1 MAEKRDVTARLADGM
16 PAVLTVQQ
24 YVAASAQVGYRHP
37 DLTVHAGQLQDWY
50 RSEDGMDLEALLH
63 DCGVLE
69 AAASA
74 ADEAV
79 QVQDRQRAAL
89 LDMWQGVGAAT
100 SAEFLRRHS
109 DASATVAAAL
119 HTAREAMEVLREQLW
134 EAVDDKVGA
143 VIEIEGRAATTRT
156 DWSAA
161 AATVTSGV
169 GDRSTAGELVDH
181 AVKPFVD
188 SVIRTDWLAAMRTAM
203 SSVSTAY
210 QQATGDIAGARLADF
225 AIPGDLGPVWS
236 APSTLPS
243 GDRPDEEPWSVASMP
258 APAPAPVVGSAGG
271 ATAPAVPAPA
281 TVPAAWPAP
290 APADMAPAPV
300 EAAPPAVPSL
310 GSAGPALPGLG
321 GGGGLSGLGQPFADA
336 LTGLLGG
343 GGGLP
348 EPAPLDVPEL
358 DDPVDTV
365 ELEDDAHEDDGDD
378 EDAGDDAEND
388 PADADEDP
396 GQDPD
401 ENPEGE
407 PEAKP
412 EEGAADENP
421 EAAPTPPPP
430 PPPPPP
436 AEPLPPVAD
445 AEVGERTPCEIAA
458 DELPQVGESFPSESG
473 GG

>member
-119 HTAREAMEVLREQLW
+119 HTAREAMEALREQLW

-188 SVIRTDWLAAMRTAM
+188 STIRTDWLAAMRSAM
-203 SSVSTAY
+203 SSVTTAY
-210 QQATGDIAGARLADF
+210 QQATEDMAGVRLADF

-236 APSTLPS
+236 GSPTTPPS
-243 GDRPDEEPWSVASMP
+243 GVAST
-258 APAPAPVVGSAGG
+258 ASPAPVFGSNGG
-271 ATAPAVPAPA
+271 VTPGPGPVPA
-281 TVPAAWPAP
+281 TVPASWLPPAP
-290 APADMAPAPV
+290 TEMPSAPA
-300 EAAPPAVPSL
+300 EAAPSAMPSL

-336 LTGLLGG
+336 LSGLMGG

-348 EPAPLDVPEL
+348 DPPPLDVPEL
-358 DDPVDTV
+358 DDPADTV
-365 ELEDDAHEDDGDD
+365 ELEEEDPDEDADD
-378 EDAGDDAEND
+378 EDPAVAE
-388 PADADEDP
+388 E
-396 GQDPD
+396 DPD
-401 ENPEGE
+401 ENPEAE
-407 PEAKP
+407 PPAEP
-412 EEGAADENP
+412 MP
-421 EAAPTPPPP
+421 APTP

-436 AEPLPPVAD
+436 AEPLPPVAE
-445 AEVGERTPCEIAA
+445 AEVDERTPCEIAA
-458 DELPQVGESFPSESG
+458 DELPQVGESLPTEPG

>member
-69 AAASA
+69 AASSA

-89 LDMWQGVGAAT
+89 PDMWQGVGAAT

-119 HTAREAMEVLREQLW
+119 HTAREAMEALREQLW

-236 APSTLPS
+236 APTPPS

-271 ATAPAVPAPA
+271 VTAPAVPAPA

-290 APADMAPAPV
+290 APADMSPAPA
-300 EAAPPAVPSL
+300 EAAPPAMSSL

-348 EPAPLDVPEL
+348 DPPPLDVPEL

-365 ELEDDAHEDDGDD
+365 ELEDDAHEDDEDD
-378 EDAGDDAEND
+378 EDPEGDAGED
-388 PADADEDP
+388 PAEDLDEP
-396 GQDPD
+396 HG
-401 ENPEGE
+401 GE
-407 PEAKP
+407 PEEEP
-412 EEGAADENP
+412 GEGAAEP
-421 EAAPTPPPP
+421 MPAPTP

-436 AEPLPPVAD
+436 AEPLPPVAET
-445 AEVGERTPCEIAA
+445 EVDERTPCEIAA
-458 DELPQVGESFPSESG
+458 DELPQVGEAQPSEPG

>member
-1 MAEKRDVTARLADGM
+1 M

-37 DLTVHAGQLQDWY
+37 DLTLHAGQLQDWY
-50 RSEDGMDLEALLH
+50 RSEDGIDLDALLH
-63 DCGVLE
+63 DCGALE

-74 ADEAV
+74 ADEAIHA
-79 QVQDRQRAAL
+79 QDRQRAAL
-89 LDMWQGVGAAT
+89 PEAWQGAGAAA

-134 EAVDDKVGA
+134 EAVDNKVGA

-156 DWSAA
+156 EWSAA

-169 GDRSTAGELVDH
+169 GDRATASELVDQ

-188 SVIRTDWLAAMRTAM
+188 STIRTDWLAAMRSAM
-203 SSVSTAY
+203 SSVTTAY
-210 QQATGDIAGARLADF
+210 QQATEDMAGARLADF

-236 APSTLPS
+236 APSAPP
-243 GDRPDEEPWSVASMP
+243 GGVAST
-258 APAPAPVVGSAGG
+258 ASPAPVFGSNGG
-271 ATAPAVPAPA
+271 VTPGPGPVPA
-281 TVPAAWPAP
+281 TVPASWLPPAP
-290 APADMAPAPV
+290 TEMPSAPA
-300 EAAPPAVPSL
+300 EAAPSAMPSL

-336 LTGLLGG
+336 LSGLMGG

-348 EPAPLDVPEL
+348 DPPPLDVPEL
-358 DDPVDTV
+358 DDPADTV
-365 ELEDDAHEDDGDD
+365 ELEEEDPD
-378 EDAGDDAEND
+378 EDADEKEED
-388 PADADEDP
+388 PAVAEEDP
-396 GQDPD
+396 EEDPD
-401 ENPEGE
+401 ENPEAE
-407 PEAKP
+407 PPAEP
-412 EEGAADENP
+412 MP
-421 EAAPTPPPP
+421 APTA

-436 AEPLPPVAD
+436 AEPLPPVAE
-445 AEVGERTPCEIAA
+445 AEVDERTPCEIAA
-458 DELPQVGESFPSESG
+458 DELPQVGESLPSEPG

>member
-1 MAEKRDVTARLADGM
+1 MAENRDVASRLVDGM
-16 PAVLTVQQ
+16 PAVLTVQE
-24 YVAASAQVGYRHP
+24 YVAACARVGYQHP

-63 DCGVLE
+63 DCDALE

-74 ADEAV
+74 ADEAI

-89 LDMWQGVGAAT
+89 PEAWQGAGAAA

-119 HTAREAMEVLREQLW
+119 HTAREAMAMLREQLW
-134 EAVDDKVGA
+134 EAVDNKVEA

-156 DWSAA
+156 EWSAA

-169 GDRSTAGELVDH
+169 GDRATANELVDQ

-188 SVIRTDWLAAMRTAM
+188 STIRTDWLAAMRSAM
-203 SSVSTAY
+203 SSVTTAY
-210 QQATGDIAGARLADF
+210 QQATEDMAGVRLADF

-236 APSTLPS
+236 GSPTTPPS
-243 GDRPDEEPWSVASMP
+243 GVAST
-258 APAPAPVVGSAGG
+258 ASPAPVFGSNGG
-271 ATAPAVPAPA
+271 VTPGPGPVPA
-281 TVPAAWPAP
+281 TVPASWLPPAP
-290 APADMAPAPV
+290 TEMPSAPA
-300 EAAPPAVPSL
+300 EAAPSAMPSL

-336 LTGLLGG
+336 LSGLMGG

-348 EPAPLDVPEL
+348 DPPPLDVPEL
-358 DDPVDTV
+358 DDPADTV
-365 ELEDDAHEDDGDD
+365 ELEEEDPD
-378 EDAGDDAEND
+378 EDADEKEED
-388 PADADEDP
+388 PAVAEEDP
-396 GQDPD
+396 EEDPD
-401 ENPEGE
+401 ENPEAE
-407 PEAKP
+407 PPAEP
-412 EEGAADENP
+412 MP
-421 EAAPTPPPP
+421 APTP

-436 AEPLPPVAD
+436 AEPLPPVAET
-445 AEVGERTPCEIAA
+445 EVDERTPCEIAA
-458 DELPQVGESFPSESG
+458 DELPQVGESLPSEPG

>member
-1 MAEKRDVTARLADGM
+1 MAEMCDVTARLADGM

-50 RSEDGMDLEALLH
+50 RNEDGMDLEALLH

-89 LDMWQGVGAAT
+89 PDLWQGVGAAT

-109 DASATVAAAL
+109 DASATLAAAL
-119 HTAREAMEVLREQLW
+119 HTAREAMEALREQLW

-203 SSVSTAY
+203 SSVTTAY
-210 QQATGDIAGARLADF
+210 RQATGDIAGARLADF

-236 APSTLPS
+236 APTPPS
-243 GDRPDEEPWSVASMP
+243 GDWPDEEPRSVASMPAP

-271 ATAPAVPAPA
+271 VTAPAVPAPA

-290 APADMAPAPV
+290 APADMSPAPA
-300 EAAPPAVPSL
+300 EAAPPAMPSL

-348 EPAPLDVPEL
+348 DPPPLDVPEL

-365 ELEDDAHEDDGDD
+365 ELEDDAHEDDEDD
-378 EDAGDDAEND
+378 EDPEGDAGED
-388 PADADEDP
+388 PAEDL
-396 GQDPD
+396 D

-407 PEAKP
+407 PEEEP
-412 EEGAADENP
+412 GEGAAGEP
-421 EAAPTPPPP
+421 MPAPTPP

-436 AEPLPPVAD
+436 AEPLPPVAET
-445 AEVGERTPCEIAA
+445 EVDERTPCEIAA
-458 DELPQVGESFPSESG
+458 DELPQVGEAQPSEPG

>member
-1 MAEKRDVTARLADGM
+1 MAENRDVASRLVDGM
-16 PAVLTVQQ
+16 PAVLTVQE
-24 YVAASAQVGYRHP
+24 YVAACARVGYQHP

-63 DCGVLE
+63 DCDALE

-74 ADEAV
+74 ADQAI

-89 LDMWQGVGAAT
+89 PEVWQGAGAAA

-119 HTAREAMEVLREQLW
+119 HTAREAMAMLREQLW
-134 EAVDDKVGA
+134 EAVDNKVEA

-156 DWSAA
+156 EWSAA

-169 GDRSTAGELVDH
+169 GDRATASELVDQ

-188 SVIRTDWLAAMRTAM
+188 STIRTDWLAAMRSAM
-203 SSVSTAY
+203 SSVTTAY
-210 QQATGDIAGARLADF
+210 QQATEDIAGVRLADF

-236 APSTLPS
+236 GSPTTPPS
-243 GDRPDEEPWSVASMP
+243 GVAST
-258 APAPAPVVGSAGG
+258 ASPAPVFGSNGG
-271 ATAPAVPAPA
+271 VTPGPGPVPA
-281 TVPAAWPAP
+281 TVPASWLPPAP
-290 APADMAPAPV
+290 TEMPSAPA
-300 EAAPPAVPSL
+300 EAAPSAMPSL

-336 LTGLLGG
+336 LSGLMGG

-348 EPAPLDVPEL
+348 DPPPLDVPEL
-358 DDPVDTV
+358 DDPADTV
-365 ELEDDAHEDDGDD
+365 QLEDEDDAEEDEEEPD
-378 EDAGDDAEND
+378 
-388 PADADEDP
+388 DADEDP
-396 GQDPD
+396 AVAEEDPEEDPD
-401 ENPEGE
+401 ENPEAE
-407 PEAKP
+407 PPAEP
-412 EEGAADENP
+412 MP
-421 EAAPTPPPP
+421 APTP

-436 AEPLPPVAD
+436 AEPLPPVAE
-445 AEVGERTPCEIAA
+445 AEVDERAPCEIAA
-458 DELPQVGESFPSESG
+458 DELPQVGESLPSEPG

>member
-63 DCGVLE
+63 DCDALE

-74 ADEAV
+74 ADEAI

-89 LDMWQGVGAAT
+89 PEVWQGAGAAA

-119 HTAREAMEVLREQLW
+119 HTAREAMAMLREQLW
-134 EAVDDKVGA
+134 EAVDNKVEA

-156 DWSAA
+156 EWSAA

-169 GDRSTAGELVDH
+169 GDRATANELVDQ

-188 SVIRTDWLAAMRTAM
+188 STIRTDWLAAMRSAM
-203 SSVSTAY
+203 SSVTTAY
-210 QQATGDIAGARLADF
+210 QQATEDMAGVRLADF

-236 APSTLPS
+236 APTPPS
-243 GDRPDEEPWSVASMP
+243 GDRPDEEPWSVASV
-258 APAPAPVVGSAGG
+258 PAPAPVVGSAGG
-271 ATAPAVPAPA
+271 VTAPAVPAPPTA
-281 TVPAAWPAP
+281 PAAWPAP
-290 APADMAPAPV
+290 APADMSPAPA
-300 EAAPPAVPSL
+300 EAAPPAMPSL

-365 ELEDDAHEDDGDD
+365 ELEDEDED
-378 EDAGDDAEND
+378 EDADEDEDLVDDADED
-388 PADADEDP
+388 DADEDP
-396 GQDPD
+396 AEDPD
-401 ENPEGE
+401 EPPGGE
-407 PEAKP
+407 PEEP
-412 EEGAADENP
+412 GEGAAGEP
-421 EAAPTPPPP
+421 MPAPTPPPP
-430 PPPPPP
+430 PPP
-436 AEPLPPVAD
+436 AESLPPVAET
-445 AEVGERTPCEIAA
+445 EVGERTPCEIAA
-458 DELPQVGESFPSESG
+458 DELPQVGESLPTEPG